1 MENKKTYLALKKRL
15 EHIRFSMYNSSLYK
29 TRRSIND
36 VRRELSN
43 IPYLSKVTKE
53 EKEKIEYTERL
64 MVSLFDNFYYFSA
77 FDIEDKI
84 SKIIENIYLLSK
96 IK

>member
-15 EHIRFSMYNSSLYK
+15 EHIRFCMYNSSLYK

-64 MVSLFDNFYYFSA
+64 LVSLFDNFYYLGA

-84 SKIIENIYLLSK
+84 SKVIENIYLLSK